1 MNWEMLRKIDLT
13 ACKKR
18 RLSLNALFGLFL
30 SSTADHKTLQLTVN
44 YVDLICPRPICIIWP
59 FCQQHWTTIFI
70 SILLAPQGALRNY
83 KYSVFIIWPFLSSIE
98 QKCRYVHLLLC
109 ICIIQLFCEQHW
121 TKMSIS
127 CGILSS
133 LHLTCGQRK
142 HPKLFNIKTICA
154 QIQNS
159 RKHVTKTTIAKA
171 LKNSDFLADWLTTQ
185 GILLVDTD
193 KYKYKDLAWL
203 VNLCE
208 IVDISDN

>member
-1 MNWEMLRKIDLT
+1 M
-13 ACKKR
+13 
-18 RLSLNALFGLFL
+18 
-30 SSTADHKTLQLTVN
+30 
-44 YVDLICPRPICIIWP
+44 
-59 FCQQHWTTIFI
+59 
-70 SILLAPQGALRNY
+70 
-83 KYSVFIIWPFLSSIE
+83 VFIIWPFLSSIE

-171 LKNSDFLADWLTTQ
+171 LKNQRPGMACELVWNCWHFRQLRVTLADQ
-185 GILLVDTD
+185 
-193 KYKYKDLAWL
+193 WL
-203 VNLCE
+203 VMCSKKRNSWLYFFVIWDVKYIDEINL
-208 IVDISDN
+208 

>member
-1 MNWEMLRKIDLT
+1 M
-13 ACKKR
+13 
-18 RLSLNALFGLFL
+18 
-30 SSTADHKTLQLTVN
+30 
-44 YVDLICPRPICIIWP
+44 
-59 FCQQHWTTIFI
+59 
-70 SILLAPQGALRNY
+70 
-83 KYSVFIIWPFLSSIE
+83 WPFLSSIE

-171 LKNSDFLADWLTTQ
+171 LKNSDFLADWLTTRDFTCWHRQ
-185 GILLVDTD
+185 IQIQRPGMACELVWNCWHFRQLRVT
-193 KYKYKDLAWL
+193 LADQWL
-203 VNLCE
+203 VMCSKKRNSWLYFFVIWDVKYIDEINL
-208 IVDISDN
+208 